1 MQEIISEVS
10 NILAGRIIIS
20 EWELERIIL
29 RALLRRLKL
38 RAIGYKYED
47 VVEEIKNSFISEPLS
62 LKNIHFS
69 EKLEIQGEIFFH
81 IHTHFPDEEEI
92 ERVYK
97 EMIKSKRFIDSTFI
111 FNRIMDN
118 FFEGYSIKEGLLR
131 EYIGK
136 YRYAVSY
143 SLLEDVEL
151 DLETHKEIAKEYPGE
166 YVIVVPTEREVQPFI
181 RFFKKYSEIVKSLNI
196 KIWVADAEKIYVN
209 PFIGYPRDIK
219 LWKKFKNPKSASM
232 ISSLWRGKVD
242 KID

>member
-1 MQEIISEVS
+1 MREIISEVS

-29 RALLRRLKL
+29 RALLRKLKL

-69 EKLEIQGEIFFH
+69 EKVEIFGEPFFH
-81 IHTHFPDEEEI
+81 IHTRYPDKEEI
-92 ERVYK
+92 EKVYE
-97 EMIKSKRFIDSTFI
+97 EMVKSKRFIDSTFI
-111 FNRIMDN
+111 FDRVMNE

-131 EYIGK
+131 EYSGR
-136 YRYAVSY
+136 YRYVVSY

-151 DLETHKEIAKEYPGE
+151 DLETHKEIAKEYSGE
-166 YVIVVPTEREVQPFI
+166 YVIVVPTEREVHPFI
-181 RFFKKYSEIVKSLNI
+181 RFFKRYSEMIKRLNI
-196 KIWVADAEKIYVN
+196 KIWVADAEKSYVN

-219 LWKKFKNPKSASM
+219 LWKKFKNPKSALM
-232 ISSLWRGKVD
+232 ISSLWREKVD
-242 KID
+242 RID